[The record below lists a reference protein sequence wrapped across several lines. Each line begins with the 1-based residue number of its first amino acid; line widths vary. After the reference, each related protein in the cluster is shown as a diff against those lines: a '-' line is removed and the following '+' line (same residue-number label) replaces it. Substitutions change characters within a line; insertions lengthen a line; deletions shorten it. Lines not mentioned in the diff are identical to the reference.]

1 MADRHAQIPGGAYLN
16 DVEEATL
23 YQRQIPGYPYVNDTQ
38 QSAGSSGGG
47 FDTLQRTTEAGGGRI
62 GAQGG
67 GLQGLQAI
75 AASGGGTIRVN
86 ATGGGAQILQA
97 VLAAGGGRVGL
108 RGGGSETLQALTQSG
123 GGTIEVSE
131 SIGGGAQT
139 LQALTQLGGGRIG
152 VRGGAFDLLQAIA
165 ESGGGRIGATGGG
178 AQILQ
183 AIQSPG
189 GGISEAP
196 PIQPSAGFFGRAWWG
211 YESFDGSNRP
221 WWYRD
226 LKDKA
231 KELERQ
237 RQIRIDL
244 GILSKP
250 EEKQIAKVV
259 REVETFVEEMPSP
272 ETAEQYIAR
281 AEMLSERI
289 EKLVDD
295 LQEHDDEQAI
305 TRMSKF
311 FFERRTQCLM

>member
-86 ATGGGAQILQA
+86 
-97 VLAAGGGRVGL
+97 
-108 RGGGSETLQALTQSG
+108 
-123 GGTIEVSE
+123 
-131 SIGGGAQT
+131 
-139 LQALTQLGGGRIG
+139 
-152 VRGGAFDLLQAIA
+152 
-165 ESGGGRIGATGGG
+165 ATGGG